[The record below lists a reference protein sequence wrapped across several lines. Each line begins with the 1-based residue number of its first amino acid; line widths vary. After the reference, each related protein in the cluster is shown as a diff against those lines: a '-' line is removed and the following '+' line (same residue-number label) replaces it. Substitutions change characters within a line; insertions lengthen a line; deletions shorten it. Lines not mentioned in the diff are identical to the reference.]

1 MLQTISNIGWSL
13 IFSVVG
19 GLVGIALVLI
29 STAFIPGLVDKLTP
43 NIDEQKEIARGNR
56 AVAEYY
62 SRVVGSVI
70 LGISLVIAAAVLGG
84 VLAALH

>member
-43 NIDEQKEIARGNR
+43 NIDDQKEIARGNR

-62 SRVVGSVI
+62 SRVVGCVI
-70 LGISLVIAAAVLGG
+70 LGISMVIAAAVLGG